1 MVLYTTIFLS
11 LCELIDPAAQIGVQE
26 GHVACGIAL
35 TSVLHSLAVNGL
47 EQEAG
52 EALDLLPC
60 SSLGL
65 ILGANHANLTLLVTN
80 LHHALLGELGKLRL
94 GGLAVATPIGV
105 IHGKGIAIRGTLE
118 SLDQAT
124 VKGNAQTVHHHQP
137 KNTHHREYQKNEFPA
152 EHCIWS
158 TRGKCG
164 GEPKRAARIRSIHP
178 DASLPEW

>member
-1 MVLYTTIFLS
+1 MLHHTIVVSYSHAYLNV
-11 LCELIDPAAQIGVQE
+11 AAQIGLQE
-26 GHVACGIAL
+26 GHVAIGAAVA
-35 TSVLHSLAVNGL
+35 SVLHRLAVDGL

-60 SSLGL
+60 SGLGL
-65 ILGANHANLTLLVTN
+65 LLGANHANLTLLVAN
-80 LHHALLGELGKLRL
+80 LHCALLGELSKLRL
-94 GGLAVATPIGV
+94 GGLAVTTPIGV
-105 IHGKGIAIRGTLE
+105 IHGEGIAIRGTLE
-118 SLDQAT
+118 SLDQPT
-124 VKGNAQTVHHHQP
+124 VKGNAQAVHRHEP
-137 KNTHHREYQKNEFPA
+137 KNTHHHEYQKNEFPA